1 MNSKFKIA
9 KNYYQKGK
17 LEKAKNIC
25 LEIIKVKPNHL
36 ESLRLL
42 SLVFFVND
50 NYSQSA
56 NYIKKAI
63 NSGPIVVPNEF
74 IPPAR
79 FNLFGPVAGS
89 PKEITKGLAAVC

>member
-1 MNSKFKIA
+1 MVNFFNSKFKIA
-9 KNYYQKGK
+9 KNYYQKGQ

-63 NSGPIVVPNEF
+63 NIEPNQASTHSDYGVVLQLSL
-74 IPPAR
+74 IH
-79 FNLFGPVAGS
+79 
-89 PKEITKGLAAVC
+89 I